1 MLGHVVSFWIIF
13 KQQKPRE
20 QGLQEDWASVYKG

>member
-1 MLGHVVSFWIIF
+1 MCSKFLLSL
-13 KQQKPRE
+13 KNNKPRE